1 MSRRKPADRTSLR
14 SLKTSSSFETFVI
27 AQLSDLGDVVSRKM
41 FGGVGLYCDGIFFG
55 LIARDELYLK
65 VDDQTRGS
73 FEAAGSRPFRPYGDR
88 AAAMQYYVVPLSVL
102 ESALDLTE
110 WARRAV
116 QVAAKAAELPRKS
129 RKRPS
134 ATRRRS

>member
-1 MSRRKPADRTSLR
+1 MK
-14 SLKTSSSFETFVI
+14 SSSGFETFVI
-27 AQLSDLGDVVSRKM
+27 AQLSELGEVVSRRM

-65 VDDQTRGS
+65 VDDHTRGL
-73 FEAAGSRPFRPYGDR
+73 FEAAGSRPFRPYGDQG
-88 AAAMQYYVVPLSVL
+88 ATMQYYAVPLAVL

-116 QVAAKAAELPRKS
+116 RTAVKAAELPKRS
-129 RKRPS
+129 RKRASPGPG
-134 ATRRRS
+134 RS